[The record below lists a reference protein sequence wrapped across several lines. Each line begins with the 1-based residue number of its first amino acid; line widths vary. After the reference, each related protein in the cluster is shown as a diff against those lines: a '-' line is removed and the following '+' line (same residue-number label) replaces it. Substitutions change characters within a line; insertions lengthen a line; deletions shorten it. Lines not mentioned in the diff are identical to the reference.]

1 MCKPKIPKA
10 TQYQVA
16 QNPTFADGDDEDA
29 AKRRGR
35 RGTILST
42 AAASSGTVNPAGGKT
57 LLGQ

>member
-10 TQYQVA
+10 TQYQA
-16 QNPTFADGDDEDA
+16 AKDPTFADGDDDDA
-29 AKRRGR
+29 ATRRGR

-42 AAASSGTVNPAGGKT
+42 AAASSGIFNPAGGKT